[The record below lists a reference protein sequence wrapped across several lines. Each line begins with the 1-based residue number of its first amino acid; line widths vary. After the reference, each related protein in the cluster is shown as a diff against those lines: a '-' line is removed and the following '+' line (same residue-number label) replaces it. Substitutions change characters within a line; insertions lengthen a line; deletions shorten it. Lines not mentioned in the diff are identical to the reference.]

1 MAATVKIKVG
11 DEEKEVPVLTPEQI
25 TLQIYQ
31 IRARLKLLEF
41 KCNMLESKVG
51 KYIKIPGINLY
62 RNHCISF
69 RI

>member
-51 KYIKIPGINLY
+51 K
-62 RNHCISF
+62 
-69 RI
+69 